1 MKRRLPLLI
10 TAAVLA
16 IVLPATSA
24 TADPRDDKSKVDDRV
39 KELQQ
44 EFEGLDEELARV
56 IAERD
61 EAQKAL
67 PDAEE
72 ASRQADDALAEAIQ
86 KDEDLAARLTSAEN
100 AQTDLKDQIKS
111 GAEEI
116 DKHRTQA
123 ARIGRQAYQNSG
135 ITSDLAMLLQM
146 AQGTSADGGIGR
158 VDSAVRS
165 QQRTI
170 DDLSEQRALNQNNEE
185 RLSGVT
191 DEISGLKDE
200 AAEAVIAKEAAQ
212 ADAKKKAD
220 DLNNLISTK
229 DAAEKTISDNKDKT
243 EKQLEDERAEQDR
256 LAKKV
261 RDWEKEQEKKGNF
274 VYGDGVLANPAKG
287 FPITSQFGYR
297 IHPITGNR
305 KLHTGTDFGVPCG
318 TPIRAAGD
326 GIVVSA
332 GWAGGYGNRVVISH
346 GKIKGKSIAST
357 YNHNTSVKVRDG
369 QKVKKGDVISISG
382 TTGASTG
389 CHLHFEIMESGDYV
403 NAMPFIS

>member
-1 MKRRLPLLI
+1 
-10 TAAVLA
+10 
-16 IVLPATSA
+16 
-24 TADPRDDKSKVDDRV
+24 
-39 KELQQ
+39 
-44 EFEGLDEELARV
+44 
-56 IAERD
+56 
-61 EAQKAL
+61 
-67 PDAEE
+67 
-72 ASRQADDALAEAIQ
+72 
-86 KDEDLAARLTSAEN
+86 
-100 AQTDLKDQIKS
+100 
-111 GAEEI
+111 
-116 DKHRTQA
+116 
-123 ARIGRQAYQNSG
+123 
-135 ITSDLAMLLQM
+135 MLLQM

-305 KLHTGTDFGVPCG
+305 KLHTGTDFGVPAAPRSARPV
-318 TPIRAAGD
+318 TASSSPRAGPAD
-326 GIVVSA
+326 TATVSSSPTA
-332 GWAGGYGNRVVISH
+332 RSR
-346 GKIKGKSIAST
+346 ASR
-357 YNHNTSVKVRDG
+357 SPRR
-369 QKVKKGDVISISG
+369 
-382 TTGASTG
+382 TTTTRA
-389 CHLHFEIMESGDYV
+389 
-403 NAMPFIS
+403 